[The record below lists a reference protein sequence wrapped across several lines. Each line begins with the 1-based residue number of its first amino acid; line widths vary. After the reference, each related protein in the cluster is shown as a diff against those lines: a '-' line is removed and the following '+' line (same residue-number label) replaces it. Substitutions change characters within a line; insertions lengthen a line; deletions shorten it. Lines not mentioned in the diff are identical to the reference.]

1 MIQGI
6 IYMFTNKI
14 NGKMYIGQTI
24 DETRRIRRHLYA
36 ANHPDST
43 KNEGQPFVHALR
55 EFGFDN
61 FDYAILERVSAENL
75 NELRKILD
83 EKECYYIELYDS
95 INNGYNITRGGRG
108 MLGYKLSEEAKVA
121 ISKRNQG
128 RKLTESH
135 KKTIGEAAKKMW
147 ENPEYRK
154 YRSKIM
160 SGENNPMYGIRLC
173 GSLNHCYGK
182 SMTEEQKRKISEAKK
197 GKPGHS
203 MSESHK
209 EKLRK
214 LMTGIPKTDEHKRKI
229 SEALIG
235 RICEDKRKPVI
246 QYTKKGIFVKE
257 WQCICDAQ
265 TELNIVHISECAN
278 RKRNYAGG
286 FIWRYKDDKGS
297 IVSTPKNQ
305 RRIALIDDSDCI
317 LQEFNS
323 IKEAAVVLGINYSNI
338 GNVLQGYQKRT
349 KGFRFKY
356 I

>member
-61 FDYAILERVSAENL
+61 FDYAILERVLAKNL

-83 EKECYYIELYDS
+83 EKERYYIELYDS
-95 INNGYNITRGGRG
+95 INNGYNITKGGRG
-108 MLGYKLSEEAKVA
+108 MLGYKLSEDAKVA

-147 ENPEYRK
+147 KNPEYRK
-154 YRSKIM
+154 YMSKIM
-160 SGENNPMYGIRLC
+160 SGENNPMYGVRLC
-173 GSLNHCYGK
+173 GSLNHSYGK
-182 SMTEEQKRKISEAKK
+182 AMTEEQKRKISEAKK

-246 QYTKKGIFVKE
+246 QYTKNGIFVKE

-278 RKRNYAGG
+278 SKTNYA
-286 FIWRYKDDKGS
+286 
-297 IVSTPKNQ
+297 
-305 RRIALIDDSDCI
+305 
-317 LQEFNS
+317 
-323 IKEAAVVLGINYSNI
+323 
-338 GNVLQGYQKRT
+338 
-349 KGFRFKY
+349 
-356 I
+356 